1 MAIVDE
7 VTQHMK
13 AAMKAKDKDRLQ
25 AIRMIRARI
34 IEMSKSGN
42 ADLGEEAIVGELRS
56 MVKQRKDAA
65 KTYVDGGRQDLA
77 DIEVNEVA
85 VIEEFLPQLAD
96 AAQTQTWVDEA
107 VASSGASTAKDIGRA
122 MGALM
127 KAHKGDI
134 EGGLARTM
142 IQKALSDA

>member
-13 AAMKAKDKDRLQ
+13 AAMRAKDKDRLQ

-34 IEMSKSGN
+34 IEISKTAN
-42 ADLGEEAIVGELRS
+42 ADLGDESIVGELRS

-65 KTYVDGGRQDLA
+65 KTYVEGGRQDLA
-77 DIEVNEVA
+77 DIENQEIS
-85 VIEEFLPQLAD
+85 VIEEFLPKLAD
-96 AAQTQTWVDEA
+96 AAQTQIWVDEA
-107 VASSGASTAKDIGRA
+107 VASSGAATPKDMGRA

-127 KAHKGDI
+127 KAHKGEID
-134 EGGLARTM
+134 GGLARTM

>member
-13 AAMKAKDKDRLQ
+13 AAMRAKDKDRLQ

-34 IEMSKSGN
+34 IEISKSGN
-42 ADLGEEAIVGELRS
+42 ADLGDQAIVGELRS
-56 MVKQRKDAA
+56 MVKQRRDAA

-77 DIEVNEVA
+77 DIELNEIA
-85 VIEEFLPQLAD
+85 VIEEFLPKLAS

-107 VASSGASTAKDIGRA
+107 VASSGASTPRDMGRA

-127 KAHKGDI
+127 KAHKGEID
-134 EGGLARTM
+134 GGMASTM

>member
-13 AAMKAKDKDRLQ
+13 AAMRAKDKDRLQ

-34 IEMSKSGN
+34 IELSKTAN
-42 ADLGEEAIVGELRS
+42 ADLGDEAIIGELRS

-65 KTYVDGGRQDLA
+65 KTYVEGGRQDLA
-77 DIEVNEVA
+77 DVEINEIA
-85 VIEEFLPQLAD
+85 VIDEFLPQLAD
-96 AAQTQTWVDEA
+96 AAQTQIWVDEA
-107 VASSGASTAKDIGRA
+107 VASSGASTPKDMGRA

-134 EGGLARTM
+134 DGGLARTM